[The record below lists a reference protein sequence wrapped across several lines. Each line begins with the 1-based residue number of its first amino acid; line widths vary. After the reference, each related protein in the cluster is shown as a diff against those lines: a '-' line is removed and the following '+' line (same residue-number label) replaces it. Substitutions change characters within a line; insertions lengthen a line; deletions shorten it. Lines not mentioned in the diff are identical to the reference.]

1 MKILFV
7 CSRNKWRSRTAETI
21 FKNNGYHEIRSAGT
35 EPSARIKLNIKDLKW
50 ADKILVMEQI
60 HKERIKEMD
69 NNSATIDKIE
79 VLNIEDKYK
88 YLDKELI
95 TLLKE
100 ATYDYFTE

>member
-7 CSRNKWRSRTAETI
+7 CSRNKWRSRTAENI

-35 EPSARIKLNIKDLKW
+35 EPSARIKLNKNDLKW

-60 HKERIKEMD
+60 HKERIMEMD
-69 NNSATIDKIE
+69 NNSSTIDKIE
-79 VLNIEDKYK
+79 VLYIEDKYK

-95 TLLKE
+95 ALLKE
-100 ATYDYFTE
+100 ATYDYFSE